1 MNFVKNIENN
11 QCSLVLDWQCSVRFR
26 YKVQSIIFSI
36 SQRWRI
42 IMAFEV
48 KFELKESDLEHFREV
63 MRQAQSGAKKLDEQ
77 EILSNAK
84 NLSED
89 VKGNVPEFVSLRI
102 KKLVTLVAMIED
114 DEWKIPEE
122 ERSDVLSALAY
133 FSDPEDLVPDHI
145 PVLGFLDDAI
155 MIELVAEELKDDIEA
170 FEEFCAYRTREEG
183 RKDTTIT
190 REEWLDSKRRE
201 LHSRM
206 RNRRSKRRSGRSSFR
221 SVF

>member
-1 MNFVKNIENN
+1 
-11 QCSLVLDWQCSVRFR
+11 
-26 YKVQSIIFSI
+26 
-36 SQRWRI
+36 
-42 IMAFEV
+42 MAFEV
-48 KFELKESDLEHFREV
+48 KFELTESDLDHFRDV
-63 MRQAQSGAKKLDEQ
+63 MRKAQSGVAKLSEAV
-77 EILSNAK
+77 ILSNAK
-84 NLSED
+84 SISQD
-89 VKGNVPEFVSLRI
+89 IKGSVPEFVSERI
-102 KKLVTLVAMIED
+102 KKLETLVAMIED
-114 DEWKIPEE
+114 SEWKIPAE

-170 FEEFCAYRTREEG
+170 FLEFCAYRSREEG
-183 RKDTTIT
+183 RSGDVSVT

-206 RNRRSKRRSGRSSFR
+206 RNRRSTRRSGRSSFR

>member
-1 MNFVKNIENN
+1 
-11 QCSLVLDWQCSVRFR
+11 
-26 YKVQSIIFSI
+26 
-36 SQRWRI
+36 
-42 IMAFEV
+42 MAFEV
-48 KFELKESDLEHFREV
+48 KFELEESDLDHFREV
-63 MRQAQSGAKKLDEQ
+63 MRQAQSGAKKLDEK
-77 EILSNAK
+77 EILTNAK

-89 VKGNVPEFVSLRI
+89 VKGNVPEFVSVRI

-170 FEEFCAYRTREEG
+170 FEEFCTYRAREEG
-183 RKDTTIT
+183 RRDTTIT

-206 RNRRSKRRSGRSSFR
+206 RNRRSTRRSGRSSFR

>member
-1 MNFVKNIENN
+1 
-11 QCSLVLDWQCSVRFR
+11 
-26 YKVQSIIFSI
+26 
-36 SQRWRI
+36 
-42 IMAFEV
+42 MAFEV
-48 KFELKESDLEHFREV
+48 KFELKESDLDHFREV
-63 MRQAQSGAKKLDEQ
+63 MRQAQSGAKKLSEK
-77 EILSNAK
+77 EILTNAK

-89 VKGNVPEFVSLRI
+89 VKGNVPEFVSIRI

-170 FEEFCAYRTREEG
+170 FEEFCAYRIREEG
-183 RKDTTIT
+183 RKDTTVT
-190 REEWLDSKRRE
+190 RDEWLDSKRRE

-206 RNRRSKRRSGRSSFR
+206 RNRRSTRRSGRSSFR